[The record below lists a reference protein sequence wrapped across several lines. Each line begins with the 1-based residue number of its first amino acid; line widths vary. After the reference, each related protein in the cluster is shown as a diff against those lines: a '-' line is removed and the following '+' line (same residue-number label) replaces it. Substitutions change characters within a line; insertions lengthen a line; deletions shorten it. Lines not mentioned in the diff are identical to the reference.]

1 MAVGLGSFFVL
12 GVRALQVNLLD
23 ELTTGIGETSPDL
36 ILIDVQADQV
46 DGVRAVIA
54 PYLRTPPRITPLM
67 RGRVVEVQGRNG
79 HLRTPEEVRE
89 RARLGREFGVTF
101 RSTLE
106 PNESLVSGRFWSGP
120 VDSPLDGV
128 DTEVSVEEEA
138 HDESGL
144 ALGDL
149 VRFDFAGGRLLARVT
164 SVRRV
169 EWENTQNGGF
179 VFVFRPAP
187 AVTRLPHSYVGF
199 LQAHDDP
206 AARGALQ
213 RDLVQSHPNV
223 STIDVRA
230 VLASVRDIIDNI
242 TLGITVVGSIVL
254 AGGILIL
261 VGAVAMTRYQRLYD
275 TAIYRTL
282 GAGGRLVTAT
292 AAVEYGL
299 VGALAGVIGSVGA
312 MGLSW
317 VLARFLFEMP
327 WRPAWSLA
335 LAGVVVT
342 SALVCVVGLSASAG
356 VLRRKPL
363 LVLRGD

>member
-1 MAVGLGSFFVL
+1 
-12 GVRALQVNLLD
+12 
-23 ELTTGIGETSPDL
+23 
-36 ILIDVQADQV
+36 
-46 DGVRAVIA
+46 
-54 PYLRTPPRITPLM
+54 
-67 RGRVVEVQGRNG
+67 
-79 HLRTPEEVRE
+79 
-89 RARLGREFGVTF
+89 
-101 RSTLE
+101 
-106 PNESLVSGRFWSGP
+106 
-120 VDSPLDGV
+120 
-128 DTEVSVEEEA
+128 
-138 HDESGL
+138 
-144 ALGDL
+144 
-149 VRFDFAGGRLLARVT
+149 
-164 SVRRV
+164 
-169 EWENTQNGGF
+169 
-179 VFVFRPAP
+179 
-187 AVTRLPHSYVGF
+187 
-199 LQAHDDP
+199 
-206 AARGALQ
+206 
-213 RDLVQSHPNV
+213 
-223 STIDVRA
+223 
-230 VLASVRDIIDNI
+230 VRDIIDNI